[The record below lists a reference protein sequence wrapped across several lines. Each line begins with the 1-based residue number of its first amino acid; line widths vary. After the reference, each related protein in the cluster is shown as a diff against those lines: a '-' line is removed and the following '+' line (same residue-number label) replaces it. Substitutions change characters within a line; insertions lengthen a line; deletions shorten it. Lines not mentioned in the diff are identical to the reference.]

1 MGHSHQWWYAKN
13 RVWPAVKGA
22 LDKVLAAFGDDH
34 VKIQD
39 RGKDCV
45 IFNGVGDAACEDF
58 LLQRDPSPTM
68 FCFCK
73 TKHNAY
79 DRAVLA
85 CLVAAYHAG
94 ALYVTGTDGSP
105 DEWEE
110 ATALVRKELDD
121 DTVKNPMEHVYSAEE
136 KTWLDKCEAD
146 FVAFYNVPKE
156 DYGL

>member
-1 MGHSHQWWYAKN
+1 MGHSHQWWYSEN
-13 RVWPAVKGA
+13 RDWPAVKGA

-34 VKIQD
+34 VKIKG
-39 RGKDCV
+39 RGDDCLM
-45 IFNGVGDAACEDF
+45 FNGVGDDAWEDF

-73 TKHNAY
+73 TRHNQY

-94 ALYVTGTDGSP
+94 ALYVTGTDGSA

-110 ATALVRKELDD
+110 ATAFVREKLGD

-146 FVAFYNVPKE
+146 FVAFYSVQKE